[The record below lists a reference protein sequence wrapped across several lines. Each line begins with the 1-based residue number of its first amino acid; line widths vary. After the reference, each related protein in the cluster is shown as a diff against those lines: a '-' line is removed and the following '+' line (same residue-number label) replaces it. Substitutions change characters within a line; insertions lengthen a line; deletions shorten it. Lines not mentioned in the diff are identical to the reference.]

1 MDKPIDWRG
10 SSLDDLREFPEVARK
25 DAGYQLRK
33 LQRGELP
40 DDWRPFAEVGPG
52 TSEIRI
58 DCPDGWFRVM
68 YVAKFEEAI
77 YVLHCFQKS
86 SRQTARTDVEIA
98 RARYRA
104 IVSER
109 KESQ

>member
-1 MDKPIDWRG
+1 MHKPIDWRG
-10 SSLDDLREFPEVARK
+10 SSLEDLRAFPEAARR

-33 LQRGELP
+33 LQRGELA
-40 DDWRPFAEVGPG
+40 DDWRPFTVVGPG

-77 YVLHCFQKS
+77 HVLHCFRKS
-86 SRQTARTDVEIA
+86 TKQTASTDLDIA
-98 RARYRA
+98 RTRYKA
-104 IVSER
+104 IVAER
-109 KESQ
+109 KASK